1 LIVSEQVPR
10 YTKNVTVP
18 RERRYYEIRPL
29 TTTFPHVPN
38 HIGLEQDSPEVDCA
52 PWIPATHPDGA
63 LYFFDKDKRL
73 FTDTNMHD
81 PELREEME
89 EFYEYLQKV
98 IRYEA
103 FVIPSNNYDLVLDIM
118 PKEDGQIQWSYYY
131 ACHETRCLFWLDVYD
146 ANYMI
151 SEVFWAT
158 SPAHVKHRLEALYWT
173 HWSLFPA
180 VFDGRCLQPEVYDE
194 LVGILSHGCMGNY
207 VSGSAFMIKLNGWY
221 HRCHDLKI
229 FDCPI

>member
-1 LIVSEQVPR
+1 
-10 YTKNVTVP
+10 
-18 RERRYYEIRPL
+18 
-29 TTTFPHVPN
+29 
-38 HIGLEQDSPEVDCA
+38 
-52 PWIPATHPDGA
+52 
-63 LYFFDKDKRL
+63 
-73 FTDTNMHD
+73 MHD

-158 SPAHVKHRLEALYWT
+158 SPAHVSASQISFSISSPIPLIWCAEHRLEALYWCV
-173 HWSLFPA
+173 HYFRL
-180 VFDGRCLQPEVYDE
+180 
-194 LVGILSHGCMGNY
+194 
-207 VSGSAFMIKLNGWY
+207 
-221 HRCHDLKI
+221 DLKI
-229 FDCPI
+229 AH